1 MAENSEQAKELVNLA
16 AEGMVPAISGCA
28 SALASARQAGKSAA
42 LGAPPTKAVNYFG
55 PRIVER
61 WLSRLG
67 SLAKDEQMAALVH
80 LSTMPLAEARNQAQ
94 ESLARLAP
102 DAAPEDKEIVLE
114 YLSAIPLMV
123 RNALVHDTKTD
134 SMVLPTTLD
143 PGDGPSLIGLLPPE
157 VPPFAVGTDLPG
169 TTYQLEELLGIGGFG
184 AVYKAKNRVEQ
195 NQPPRAIKFCLDPS
209 MVASLHR
216 ERSLLDRLKAVDNS
230 KWSTRI
236 VRLYGY
242 ALDADPPF
250 LIYEFVPGGDLTH
263 YLRVMKQKTGTGLT
277 AVQALDLI
285 RQVAQA
291 LAFAHQQ
298 GLVHRDLKPANV
310 LMVGSKIKLT
320 DFGIGGVISTHAM
333 RGTAIASQM
342 SVADQT
348 CLFRGSGTPLYMSP
362 EQRRGDTPDP
372 RHDLFSLGVMWYQ
385 LLVGDVSRELH
396 PGWPDELTEEFHT
409 PPEHIE
415 IIRRCVGYFKK
426 RPANGAELVALIAPL
441 VEGTTTHSTASISLG
456 EAPSGPPPSFDTP
469 TGKRVDPEFER
480 LKQILSDQIDKDAL
494 SEARETV
501 LAMLRIDPTDAEAQE
516 IRAFLDEKLSAPLN
530 ELHVF
535 TGHQGWVRS
544 AVLSADG
551 KRALSGSDDKTLILW
566 DLDNRSSLRSCVGH
580 TAAVMNVAFSID
592 GQLGASGSWDGSARV
607 WELNTG
613 RELHRFQGKWKG
625 VKCVAFAPDGKHLIL
640 GADDHKLHLFDL
652 ESGQEV
658 RAFEGHADL
667 IHSVVFSPDG
677 SFAVS
682 GSDDSKVHV
691 WDINSGV
698 EVRRLTGHADSVTS
712 VAISPNGRWVLSGS
726 SDHSARL
733 WDAQNGNELRRF
745 DGHRCWVNSVAFS
758 PKELRIVTGSG
769 GAIVNDQFQHGD
781 DKTVRVWD
789 VRTEREVYR
798 FDKHQ
803 GSVTSVA
810 FMPTG
815 RMIVSGSLDK
825 TVRLLMLPQK

>member
-1 MAENSEQAKELVNLA
+1 MAENMEQGRALVDLA
-16 AEGMVPAISGCA
+16 AEGMMPAISGCA
-28 SALASARQAGKSAA
+28 AVLAASRKEGKTSV

-61 WLSRLG
+61 WLAHLSP
-67 SLAKDEQMAALVH
+67 LAKAEQMAALVH
-80 LSTMPLAEARNQAQ
+80 LSALPLAETRSQAQ

-102 DAAPEDKEIVLE
+102 DASAEDKGVALE
-114 YLSAIPLMV
+114 YLSAIPLIV
-123 RNALVHDTKTD
+123 RCSLIHNTKTD

-143 PGDGPSLIGLLPPE
+143 PGDAPSLIGLLPPD

-184 AVYKAKNRVEQ
+184 AVYKARNRVEQ
-195 NQPPRAIKFCLDPS
+195 NQPPRAIKFCLDSS

-250 LIYEFVPGGDLTH
+250 LIYEYVPGGDLTH

-277 AVQALDLI
+277 AMQVLDLI

-310 LMVGSKIKLT
+310 LMLGNKIKLT

-333 RGTAIASQM
+333 RGTALASQM
-342 SVADQT
+342 SAAEHT
-348 CLFRGSGTPLYMSP
+348 SLFRGSGTPLYMSP

-396 PGWPDELTEEFHT
+396 PGWPDELIEEFQT
-409 PPEHIE
+409 PLEHIE

-426 RPANGAELVALIAPL
+426 RPANGAELVALITPLLDGTAPRSS
-441 VEGTTTHSTASISLG
+441 GTISLL
-456 EAPSGPPPSFDTP
+456 EMSDVPAPPDGAAA
-469 TGKRVDPEFER
+469 KRVDPEFER
-480 LKQILSDQIDKDAL
+480 LKQTLSDQIDKDAL
-494 SEARETV
+494 ADARETV
-501 LAMLRIDPTDAEAQE
+501 LAMLRIDPDDSEAQE
-516 IRAFLDEKLSAPLN
+516 VRAFLDERLTTPLN

-544 AVLSADG
+544 AALSPDG

-566 DLDNRSSLRSCVGH
+566 DLDNRSAIRSCVGH
-580 TAAVMNVAFSID
+580 GAAVMSVAFSAD
-592 GQLGASGSWDGSARV
+592 GALGASASWDASARV
-607 WELNTG
+607 WDLNTG
-613 RELHRFQGKWKG
+613 RELRRFQGNWKG
-625 VKCVAFAPDGKHLIL
+625 VKCVAFSPDSQRLIL

-652 ESGQEV
+652 EGGQEL

-682 GSDDSKVHV
+682 ASDDSKLHL
-691 WDINSGV
+691 WDLSSGV
-698 EVRRLTGHADSVTS
+698 EVRRFAGHTDSVTCA
-712 VAISPNGRWVLSGS
+712 AISPNGRWILSGS
-726 SDHSARL
+726 SDHTARL
-733 WDAQNGNELRRF
+733 WDAQAGNELRRF

-758 PKELRIVTGSG
+758 PKELRIATGSG
-769 GAIVNDQFQHGD
+769 GAIVNDQFQHGA
-781 DKTVRVWD
+781 DKTVRIWD

-810 FMPTG
+810 YAPTG
-815 RMIVSGSLDK
+815 RMLLSGSLDK